1 MCRQF
6 RIAGRVQGVFFRDS
20 TRAEAR
26 RLLLAGHAHNLLSG
40 DVEVRLCGSVTDIEE
55 MIEWLNIGPP
65 KAIVEQVVEEN
76 VACTHPVG
84 FSVA

>member
-1 MCRQF
+1 VCRQF

-20 TRAEAR
+20 TRSEAR
-26 RLLLAGHAHNLLSG
+26 RLLLAGYVHNLSSG
-40 DVEVRLCGSVTDIEE
+40 DVDVRLCGSVTGMEE

-65 KAIVEQVVEEN
+65 MAIVEHVAEEF

-84 FSVA
+84 FGVA